1 MAVSTALKRALRLI
15 AGALIDYAKDQ
26 GWSPEDYWI
35 YYHINSRWDKIH
47 ITFVAKGLAGKG
59 DFQNYAS
66 VRQYLESQLADEPEL
81 LNYMGLIVRSLKQ
94 VEEGGIYA
102 IGPEYR
108 DYWTLSRR

>member
-1 MAVSTALKRALRLI
+1 MAVNTTLKRALRLI
-15 AGALIDYAKDQ
+15 AGALTDYAKDQ
-26 GWSPEDYWI
+26 GWSPDDYWI
-35 YYHINSRWDKIH
+35 YYHINPKWDKIH
-47 ITFVAKGLAGKG
+47 MIFVAKGFEGKG

-66 VRQYLESQLADEPEL
+66 VRRYLESKLADEPEL

-108 DYWTLSRR
+108 DDWTLSRR